1 MRKPVKLLAFI
12 LGFLLCILIA
22 SAFAASYIFDSKFN
36 DALRLVN
43 ERQSYA
49 KIIYKPVSSSLLSKK
64 GKVSI
69 TIPDSPVGE
78 LRASFLVDINF
89 SVSSFTV
96 KFHKEN
102 YDGNIDELLSSIGL
116 PVIDMSGEVN
126 FYPWQLKGDA
136 NLRTTGFELNLE
148 DGRCHIGD
156 TVTTVSGRSLNS
168 IDALF
173 SFSGINCRGRD
184 IYSGR
189 EAYNLV
195 FQNLKTKAKPKFNLS
210 TKKLS
215 LDSFAITFDELS
227 ADAST
232 LYLIGFKP
240 DDNVKDKTL
249 RDSFSV
255 KNFNVEVAFANKDEG
270 YQKISSNGSMDA
282 YFAFPRIREGET
294 VPFYDLSKLSYES
307 SIDSINLMN
316 LLKTIKNSS
325 DPMQSVILNLSKP
338 VKLNLEN
345 FSFMHNGKETK
356 FQGESSLSFNSND
369 KKPENIYL
377 KLFAKSPVDFVDEWV
392 DSQYKVGL
400 EDYLRTGAIS
410 SDGGN
415 YSTVLELNGN
425 KITLNGVDI
434 NSDLNKS
441 DDDEKHIKKDLTI
454 NLDEL

>member
-1 MRKPVKLLAFI
+1 MRKPVKILAFI
-12 LGFLLCILIA
+12 FGFILCVLVA
-22 SAFAASYIFDSKFN
+22 LAFVASYIFDSKFN

-43 ERQSYA
+43 SRQSYA
-49 KIIYKPVSSSLLSKK
+49 RIVYTSVSSSLLSKK
-64 GKVSI
+64 GKVSV
-69 TIPDSPVGE
+69 TVPDSPVGE
-78 LRASFLVDINF
+78 LRATFAVDINF

-96 KFHKEN
+96 RFHKEN

-116 PVIDMSGEVN
+116 PVIDMTGEVN
-126 FYPWQLKGDA
+126 FYPWRLKGDA
-136 NLRTTGFELNLE
+136 NLRTTAFDLNLE
-148 DGRCHIGD
+148 DGRCRIGD

-210 TKKLS
+210 TKKLA

-255 KNFNVEVAFANKDEG
+255 KNFKVDVSFDNEDENF
-270 YQKISSNGSMDA
+270 QKVSSKGSMDA
-282 YFAFPRIREGET
+282 YFAFPRIKEGQT
-294 VPFYDLSKLSYES
+294 VPFYDLSRLSYES
-307 SIDSINLMN
+307 SLDSINLMN
-316 LLKTIKNSS
+316 LLKTIKHAD
-325 DPMQSVILNLSKP
+325 DPMQSLILNISKP
-338 VKLNLEN
+338 VKVNLDN
-345 FSFMHNGKETK
+345 FSFIHNGKETK
-356 FQGESSLSFNSND
+356 FQVQSSVSFNSLN
-369 KKPENIYL
+369 KKPENVYL

-410 SDGGN
+410 SDGSN

-434 NSDLNKS
+434 NSDIKS
-441 DDDEKHIKKDLTI
+441 DESDEKSVKKDLTI
-454 NLDEL
+454 DLDSL

>member
-1 MRKPVKLLAFI
+1 MRKPIKLLAFI

-36 DALRLVN
+36 DALRLIN

-49 KIIYKPVSSSLLSKK
+49 KIVYKPVSSSLLSKK

-69 TIPDSPVGE
+69 TVPDSPVGE

-96 KFHKEN
+96 KFQKEN

-136 NLRTTGFELNLE
+136 NLRTAGFELNLE
-148 DGRCHIGD
+148 DGRCRIGD

-189 EAYNLV
+189 ESYNLV

-215 LDSFAITFDELS
+215 LDTFAITFDELS

-255 KNFNVEVAFANKDEG
+255 KNLNVEVAFTNKDEG
-270 YQKISSNGSMDA
+270 YQKISSTGSMDA
-282 YFAFPRIREGET
+282 YFAFPRIRDGQT

-307 SIDSINLMN
+307 SIDCINLMN
-316 LLKTIKNSS
+316 LIKTIKHSD
-325 DPMQSVILNLSKP
+325 DPMQSVISNLSKP
-338 VKLNLEN
+338 VKVNLEN

-356 FQGESSLSFNSND
+356 FQGESSLSFNAND

-441 DDDEKHIKKDLTI
+441 DDDEKHVKKDLTI